1 MTIRAVFIDMGG
13 VIVRTEFQ
21 APRQHLAD
29 QLGLDYEDL
38 IRLVFD
44 SESAQQ
50 ASIGLIS
57 EAEHWAAIM
66 RRLRRPES
74 QTQAIRDEFFAG
86 DIIDVELV
94 DYLRSLHGKLK
105 VGLISNAWSGLRPY
119 ILSQKFEDAFDV
131 MIISAEVKA
140 MKPDAR
146 IYQIALEKLGVS
158 PAEAVFL
165 DDFPENV
172 KAARAV
178 GMQAIHFAQPE
189 QAIQELKQLLANHEQ
204 SHPGNGHQS

>member
-1 MTIRAVFIDMGG
+1 MTIRAVFVDMGG

-29 QLGLDYEDL
+29 RLGMEYEDL
-38 IRLVFD
+38 IKLVFD

-50 ASIGLIS
+50 ATIGLIS
-57 EAEHWAAIM
+57 EDEHWATVM
-66 RRLRRPES
+66 RRLHRPASE
-74 QTQAIRDEFFAG
+74 TQAVRDEFFAG
-86 DIIDVELV
+86 DIIDTDLL
-94 DYLRSLHGKLK
+94 DFLRSLHGKVK
-105 VGLISNAWSGLRPY
+105 VGMISNAWSGLRAY
-119 ILSQKFEDAFDV
+119 ILSKKFEDAFDE

-146 IYQIALEKLGVS
+146 IYQIALEKLAALPS
-158 PAEAVFL
+158 ESVFL

-189 QAIQELKQLLANHEQ
+189 QAIKELKLLLANHK
-204 SHPGNGHQS
+204 